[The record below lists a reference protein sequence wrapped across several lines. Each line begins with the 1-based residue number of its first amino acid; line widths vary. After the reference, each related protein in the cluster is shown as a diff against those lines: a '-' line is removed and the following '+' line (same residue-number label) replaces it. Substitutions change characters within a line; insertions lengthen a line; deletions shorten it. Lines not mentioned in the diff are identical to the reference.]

1 MVENLITLKIK
12 YFAEEEK
19 LTDICTL
26 INQYN
31 SLLRFTYNRVC
42 ENSRICTKE
51 ITEKQKMLNNI
62 TLDSHFKNSAFY
74 DARAIY
80 KANGNKVI
88 FGGKSNFIKRSKKLI
103 SKEEFKEKCL
113 RPLFSVAEA
122 DKKAN
127 RKFQI
132 LNNNQILFKPDRN
145 LHIILNLVGVGKNYQ
160 NILKKLIILQNNCQ
174 IAITYKLSKD
184 YIYLTF
190 DNSKLKQNE
199 YKIKQNRVLAIDMN
213 PNYLGYSV
221 VDWENETDYKI
232 ISCGVFDI
240 KSLNDKEANLKGVV
254 SNSSERLYFKNKR
267 NHEIIQ
273 IAYDLSKIC
282 KHFKCEICSIEDL
295 NIQPTDT
302 QKGKSLNKLV
312 NNQWNRNK
320 FENVLSKIINC
331 SSTRLVKIHPEYS
344 SILGNLIYRKEQLPD
359 MVLSSIEIGR
369 RGYEFYNQ
377 YLINRKEQK
386 KEYNL
391 SNF

>member
-1 MVENLITLKIK
+1 M
-12 YFAEEEK
+12 
-19 LTDICTL
+19 
-26 INQYN
+26 
-31 SLLRFTYNRVC
+31 
-42 ENSRICTKE
+42 
-51 ITEKQKMLNNI
+51 
-62 TLDSHFKNSAFY
+62 
-74 DARAIY
+74 
-80 KANGNKVI
+80 
-88 FGGKSNFIKRSKKLI
+88 
-103 SKEEFKEKCL
+103 
-113 RPLFSVAEA
+113 
-122 DKKAN
+122 
-127 RKFQI
+127 
-132 LNNNQILFKPDRN
+132 
-145 LHIILNLVGVGKNYQ
+145 GVGKNYQ

-174 IAITYKLSKD
+174 IAITYKLGKD

-295 NIQPTDT
+295 NIRPNDT

-386 KEYNL
+386 KNIIYPTFELVKEKICQSLEEL
-391 SNF
+391 SISSQFESYHELFSVLKRSKKKYRFLLGDLDSSRVFSKFYKKSYVKRYIFI